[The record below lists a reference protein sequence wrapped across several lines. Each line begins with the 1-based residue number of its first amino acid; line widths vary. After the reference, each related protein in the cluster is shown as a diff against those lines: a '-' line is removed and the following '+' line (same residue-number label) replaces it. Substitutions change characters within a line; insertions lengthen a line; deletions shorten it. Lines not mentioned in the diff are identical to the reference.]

1 MERKEELQAL
11 CGDKSELNF
20 TWEIFANLLPELD
33 EQQESNELQE
43 VVDMDVAVERY
54 KKCVKPFGYH
64 KVERITYT
72 GQINARSQMHGRG
85 IVRGFY
91 REKELVT
98 RFTRKGTF
106 RNDMPEGISVAEDLQ
121 HHESETCE
129 FKEGKLYGKGTMYTG
144 S

>member
-1 MERKEELQAL
+1 
-11 CGDKSELNF
+11 
-20 TWEIFANLLPELD
+20 
-33 EQQESNELQE
+33 
-43 VVDMDVAVERY
+43 
-54 KKCVKPFGYH
+54 
-64 KVERITYT
+64 
-72 GQINARSQMHGRG
+72 MHGRG

-91 REKELVT
+91 QEKEP

-121 HHESETCE
+121 HHESETGE